1 MKRLIQSIKVDLGI
15 LRERLYN
22 WLEYQE
28 AKEWAKF
35 YHPGWLQIAKKA
47 RTKRTRLTYKDKILK
62 AYRGEEYGI

>member
-1 MKRLIQSIKVDLGI
+1 MKRLIQSIKVDLGL

-47 RTKRTRLTYKDKILK
+47 PGRITQQVYREKILR
-62 AYRGEEYGI
+62 AYRGEWDG